1 MKTTTSEH
9 IIDKPLIQSKNLFPV
24 VGIGASA
31 GGLEAFEK
39 LLKAIPENP
48 GIAYVLVQHLDPSHG
63 SILPALLQ
71 KATTLPVIEI
81 TDDIKVEPNH
91 VYIIPSNKML
101 IANDGILELSP
112 RPATKNYRN
121 LPIDLFFASLAEVHQ
136 AHAIGVVLSG
146 TGSDGT
152 YGLQAIKE
160 HGGITF
166 AQDEVSAA
174 YAGMPQ
180 NAARAG
186 VVDFTIPPE
195 KIPGKIFEVIHSYT
209 HIDGRELNSDHQ
221 YDHLFNEILGVIKTS
236 QGADFNWYQQSVIRG
251 RIHRRMAVNEL
262 ATPSTYLDFLKNDA
276 PEQKLLFQD
285 LLIPENSFFRDQE
298 VFDHLTNIVFPAI
311 LKNIASRDPIR
322 IWVAG
327 CTTGAEAF
335 SIAICLSEFLE
346 RRLQTGPGA
355 EGKERKNP
363 PKVQIFGTDISK
375 TAIAK
380 ARSGVYTKSESK
392 ELGSQRLGR
401 FFTKMIGGYQ
411 VNKSIR
417 DMCIFAGHD
426 FLKDMPY
433 AKMHF
438 ISCRDTLVYMQPSQ
452 REKALSAF
460 HYALNSTGFLLLGKS
475 DSYPANHELFTTI
488 AGYDKLFT
496 SNDVPSNYLFKSNL
510 TGEKDISKNSA
521 LPGNGSLRTNLKKAT
536 DDIILSKY
544 TPAGIVVNEA
554 MEIVHFRGRTASYL
568 EQAPGSPSHSLMSM
582 AKNGLGFELRN
593 MLNKVKKENIPVIKE
608 NVPFFIDDHE
618 HEITIEVIPLPNTID
633 PHYLILFRDDPA
645 KRGKDETGTQKE
657 TSSTKKP
664 DQSDDR
670 IRQLEQ
676 ELAQIRED
684 MRNASQDQ
692 EVANEELQSANEEL
706 MSGSEEL
713 QSLNEELETS
723 KEELESTNEE
733 ISDVNEELVGLNN
746 KLTTARNYTESII
759 ATVRVPLLV
768 LDKNFRIKSANRS
781 FYKTFMVNEHETEG
795 VLIYDLGNKQWD
807 IPKLHTLL
815 EEILPQNIQFTDY
828 EVVHI
833 FPLIGERVM
842 LLNASEI
849 IRDEEEEKLIL
860 LSIQD
865 ITEKAQAH
873 LKEMEFQK
881 NLEEKVLQRTI
892 ELNAANE
899 SLVQKNKELETLNTE
914 LASFSYISSHDL
926 QEPLRKIK
934 TFANLLLEKE
944 NQNLSENGKD
954 YLSRMQNAAK
964 RMQALIEDLLAYSHT
979 NTKDRKF
986 EIVSLDKIVAD
997 VKNELSESIV
1007 EKKAIIETGK
1017 LGDAN
1022 INPSQFRQLFNNL
1035 ISNSLKFTLSGK
1047 PPHISIKSDIITA
1060 TMPGN
1065 ALLTPGIEYL
1075 HITVSDNGI
1084 GFSPE
1089 YRHRIFEI
1097 FQRLNGKNDYPGT
1110 GIGLAIVKKIVE
1122 NHQGIITATGQLNE
1136 GAKFDIYIPVKSN

>member
-1 MKTTTSEH
+1 MKTTTGNQSF
-9 IIDKPLIQSKNLFPV
+9 DKPLIKSDNLFPV

-39 LLKAIPENP
+39 ILKAIPENP
-48 GIAYVLVQHLDPSHG
+48 GMAYVLVQHLDPSHE
-63 SILPALLQ
+63 SMLPALLQ
-71 KATTLPVIEI
+71 KATTLPVLEI
-81 TDDIKVEPNH
+81 TDDITVEPNH

-112 RPATKNYRN
+112 RPAAKNHRN
-121 LPIDLFFASLAEVHQ
+121 LPIDLFFASLAEVHG

-152 YGLQAIKE
+152 HGLQAIRE

-166 AQDEVSAA
+166 AQDEASAG

-186 VVDFTIPPE
+186 VVDFIIPPE
-195 KIPGKIFEVIHSYT
+195 KIPRKIFEVVHSYT
-209 HIDGRELNSDHQ
+209 QIDGHELNSDHQ
-221 YDHLFNEILGVIKTS
+221 YDHLFNEILGVIQTN
-236 QGADFNWYQQSVIRG
+236 QGADFNWYQQSVIRS

-262 ATPSTYLDFLKNDA
+262 TTPSTYLDFLKNDA
-276 PEQKLLFQD
+276 PEQESLFKD
-285 LLIPENSFFRDQE
+285 LLIPENSFFRDPE
-298 VFDHLTNIVFPAI
+298 VFGHLTNKVFPAI
-311 LKNIASRDPIR
+311 LKNIASRETIR

-327 CTTGAEAF
+327 CANGAEAF
-335 SIAICLSEFLE
+335 SIAICLGEFLATLLHTGAKVGSME
-346 RRLQTGPGA
+346 KPPLQ
-355 EGKERKNP
+355 
-363 PKVQIFGTDISK
+363 KVQIFATDISK

-380 ARSGVYTKSESK
+380 ARTGIYTNSES
-392 ELGSQRLGR
+392 EGLSSQRLEQ
-401 FFTKMIGGYQ
+401 FFTKTTGGYKAK
-411 VNKSIR
+411 KSIR

-438 ISCRDTLVYMQPSQ
+438 ISCRDTLNYMQPFQ
-452 REKALSAF
+452 QEKALSAF

-475 DSYPANHELFTTI
+475 DNHPGTHDLFTATSD
-488 AGYDKLFT
+488 YDKLFT
-496 SNDVPSNYLFKSNL
+496 SNDTPSNFIFKSNL
-510 TGEKDISKNSA
+510 YGEKDIAKNSI
-521 LPGNGSLRTNLKKAT
+521 LPANGNLRTHLKKAA
-536 DDIILSKY
+536 DDIILSKF

-554 MEIVHFRGRTASYL
+554 MDIVHFRGRTSYYL
-568 EQAPGSPSHSLMSM
+568 EQAPGKPSHHLMSM
-582 AKNGLGFELRN
+582 AKNGLGFELRTI
-593 MLNKVKKENIPVIKE
+593 LNKVKKENRPVIKE
-608 NVPFFIDDHE
+608 NFPFLIDDRE
-618 HEITIEVIPLPNTID
+618 HEITIEAIPLPNTID
-633 PHYLILFRDDPA
+633 PHYLILFHDHPT
-645 KRGKDETGTQKE
+645 KPGKDDISTQKE
-657 TSSTKKP
+657 TSLTRKQNET
-664 DQSDDR
+664 DNR
-670 IRQLEQ
+670 IKQLEL
-676 ELAQIRED
+676 ELEQTRAD
-684 MRNASQDQ
+684 MRNASEDQ
-692 EVANEELQSANEEL
+692 EAANEELQSANEEL

-723 KEELESTNEE
+723 KEELQSTNEE

-815 EEILPQNIQFTDY
+815 EEILPQNIKFTDY
-828 EVVHI
+828 EVSHS
-833 FPLIGERVM
+833 FPVIGERVM

-881 NLEEKVLQRTI
+881 NLEEKVQQRTI

-899 SLVQKNKELETLNTE
+899 SLVQKNKELETLNIE

-944 NQNLSENGKD
+944 SKNLSEYGKD
-954 YLSRMQNAAK
+954 YLNRMQNAAK
-964 RMQALIEDLLAYSHT
+964 RMQALIEDLLAYSQT

-986 EIVSLDKIVAD
+986 ETISLDKIVAD

-1047 PPHISIKSDIITA
+1047 PPHIVIKSEITTSA
-1060 TMPGN
+1060 VPGN
-1065 ALLTPGIEYL
+1065 ALLTAGIEYL

-1089 YRHRIFEI
+1089 YKHRIFEI

-1122 NHQGIITATGQLNE
+1122 NHQGIITATSELNR
-1136 GAKFDIYIPVKSN
+1136 GAKFDIYIPAK